1 MAANIENRHILSRWS
16 RHPKINSIISI
27 ISIITLE
34 LTQSLTGSRLP
45 SYWQAFVKTI
55 YPQ

>member
-16 RHPKINSIISI
+16 RHPKINSI